1 MINNDKNDN
10 YINITFR
17 EYFYKKY
24 IDRTISEGIYSVL
37 YANTNV
43 SEQQETQNSISK
55 RDKFIY
61 SLSFKDWFD
70 LYGIYTFRKIKNRI
84 FKYIFVFV
92 LINILL
98 LLSTSIYGLLQ
109 KEYRVQQA
117 LLRPADFITKFYII
131 PISKIWGYKN
141 ILTYPFYIVR
151 DSLYNKGNSMLRENS
166 AAQIIWWYDIRF
178 VEFAALVKPYAYKLY
193 NNDNKPI
200 SDEQKDI
207 FKNWQNEVYN
217 KILIFPNVNLT
228 NTKYSSANLLIFR
241 DIIEYY
247 SKTMAIFSIADQI
260 SGKNYT
266 ERGIE
271 FPGPEY
277 YAVKDNINM
286 LNEFDKLKS
295 HLEKQNSIAYK
306 TYQQKPIIDEY
317 EFKKDIAQ
325 YLLWYEQ
332 TFETIDCDSYELQ
345 LFLNMKINMINYLTD
360 NYKKIS
366 GRKRLNYSFSFLS
379 PLKIEMYCPNSYEE
393 YTKKYHEYGKF
404 LRSKDPK
411 NKYYSGNK

>member
-117 LLRPADFITKFYII
+117 LLRPADFITKAYIY
-131 PISKIWGYKN
+131 PLSKIGGYKN
-141 ILTYPFYIVR
+141 IFTKPFYAVR
-151 DSLYNKGNSMLRENS
+151 DLLYNKGISLLPDDSPEK
-166 AAQIIWWYDIRF
+166 IVWWYSIKF
-178 VEFAALVKPYAYKLY
+178 TEFASIFVPELQKNIINRKEITNKKVERLRIW
-193 NNDNKPI
+193 NDEI
-200 SDEQKDI
+200 
-207 FKNWQNEVYN
+207 YN
-217 KILIFPNVNLT
+217 KILIFKETDLSKTIYRNN
-228 NTKYSSANLLIFR
+228 KLLIYR
-241 DIIEYY
+241 DLIQFYNDGE
-247 SKTMAIFSIADQI
+247 MLL
-260 SGKNYT
+260 
-266 ERGIE
+266 
-271 FPGPEY
+271 
-277 YAVKDNINM
+277 INT
-286 LNEFDKLKS
+286 LFFKK
-295 HLEKQNSIAYK
+295 YK
-306 TYQQKPIIDEY
+306 TYKKGEIYQHVSDDQDMTIKLLDDFDQLKEILKKTNSNDYKKYMKQPIIEEY
-317 EFKKDIAQ
+317 IFRRNCLGNFLSVKEK
-325 YLLWYEQ
+325 YGELSCSSH
-332 TFETIDCDSYELQ
+332 ETIMYHE
-345 LFLNMKINMINYLTD
+345 M
-360 NYKKIS
+360 
-366 GRKRLNYSFSFLS
+366 G
-379 PLKIEMYCPNSYEE
+379 LKIL
-393 YTKKYHEYGKF
+393 KYIITDF
-404 LRSKDPK
+404 DNL
-411 NKYYSGNK
+411 